1 MPRRRSKLS
10 GAIEESRLARVRSGL
25 IHIQKGEGGNNNG
38 GDRSLNF
45 GGALKV
51 KERRRD
57 EAARVI

>member
-1 MPRRRSKLS
+1 
-10 GAIEESRLARVRSGL
+10 L